1 MPGHVNPSP
10 LTRRDILRKL
20 APANIFQPATMLWRV
35 FEIEAVLRTAQF
47 VGRGV
52 DIGCGDG
59 ELGGLVFD
67 AYAPRPRVFGIEPD
81 ERDSVRA
88 RASGTYENVFSVTG
102 DALPI
107 ETASLDFAFS
117 NSTLEHIPG
126 LDPVLADV
134 ARVLRPK
141 GEFTF
146 TVPSE
151 QFHKCLAGSRVLGA
165 LARRRGKTYEE
176 LIDERLAH
184 QRYLS
189 PDEWRKR
196 LEAVGFRESRAT
208 RYFPRSAVRAW
219 ETISN
224 RTGGIAYELFR
235 GRRATRQI
243 QHGLGLSRRGSPQA
257 ARAVAAIAE
266 RLVRPVLAD
275 EVRSNEPS
283 GGLLIVAT
291 R

>member
-1 MPGHVNPSP
+1 
-10 LTRRDILRKL
+10 
-20 APANIFQPATMLWRV
+20 MLWRA
-35 FEIEAVLRTAQF
+35 FEIEAVLRHANF

-59 ELGGLVFD
+59 ELAALVFGG
-67 AYAPRPRVFGIEPD
+67 YTPRPQVFGVEPD
-81 ERDSVRA
+81 ERDCALA
-88 RASGTYENVFSVTG
+88 RASGTYQDVFCVRG
-102 DALPI
+102 DAVPL
-107 ETASLDFAFS
+107 ETGTLDFAFS
-117 NSTLEHIPG
+117 NSTLEHIPD
-126 LDPVLADV
+126 LDPVLAEA
-134 ARVLRPK
+134 ARVLRPG

-151 QFHKCLAGSRVLGA
+151 QFHECLAGSRVLAA
-165 LARRRGKTYEE
+165 LARRRGKAYRE

-184 QRYLS
+184 ERYLS
-189 PDEWRKR
+189 PAEWRTR
-196 LEAVGFRESRAT
+196 LTALGFRESRET

-219 ETISN
+219 ESLSN
-224 RTGGIAYELFR
+224 ATGGLAYELFR

-243 QHGLGLSRRGSPQA
+243 QHGLGLAGRGSPQV

-266 RLVRPVLAD
+266 LVGRRALAD
-275 EVRSNEPS
+275 EVRPGEPS

>member
-1 MPGHVNPSP
+1 
-10 LTRRDILRKL
+10 
-20 APANIFQPATMLWRV
+20 MLWRA
-35 FEIEAVLRTAQF
+35 FEIEAVLRHASF

-59 ELGGLVFD
+59 DLGGLVFD
-67 AYAPRPRVFGIEPD
+67 AYTPRPRVLGIEPD
-81 ERDSVRA
+81 ERDCALA
-88 RASGTYENVFSVTG
+88 RASGTYEEVFCVGG

-107 ETASLDFAFS
+107 ETGTLDFAFS

-134 ARVLRPK
+134 ARVLRP
-141 GEFTF
+141 GSEFAF

-151 QFHKCLAGSRVLGA
+151 QFHDCLAGSRVLAA
-165 LARRRGKTYEE
+165 LARRRGRTYAE

-189 PDEWRKR
+189 PDEWRTR
-196 LEAVGFRESRAT
+196 LVAVGFRESRAT

-219 ETISN
+219 ERLSN
-224 RTGGIAYELFR
+224 ATGGIAYELFR

-243 QHGLGLSRRGSPQA
+243 QHGLGLSRRGAPQV
-257 ARAVAAIAE
+257 ARGVAAVAELVGRRALAE
-266 RLVRPVLAD
+266 
-275 EVRSNEPS
+275 EVRAGEPS